1 MKNRIFVSAIC
12 LAMAAVL
19 TPALAQHDHPHNKDA
34 NGKDAGHYTEKS
46 TVKQAG
52 ALIGSKA
59 PGFNT
64 VDSDGKPV
72 TLTSLLNKPTLIVF
86 IAKECPCCKSGK
98 PYIDRIYNYYHDV
111 ANVVGIVYGG
121 QDDANE
127 WSKAVTPQFTV
138 LADPDGKIA
147 KAYKAKASL
156 ATRLVG
162 KNGKILKSYA
172 GYSASMLKEVTATI
186 AKLGGIKDRKMM
198 TNPAPKEITSG
209 CDLGPS
215 K

>member
-1 MKNRIFVSAIC
+1 MQQKSIYLAIGIIFAI
-12 LAMAAVL
+12 AV
-19 TPALAQHDHPHNKDA
+19 TPAIAQHDHPHNKDA

-46 TVKQAG
+46 TVKQAT
-52 ALIGSKA
+52 AFVGSKA
-59 PGFNT
+59 PAFDT
-64 VDSDGKPV
+64 VDSDGKKV
-72 TLTSLLNKPTLIVF
+72 TLNSLLNKPTLIVF
-86 IAKECPCCKSGK
+86 IAKDCPCCKSGK

-111 ANVVGIVYGG
+111 ANVVGIVYGS
-121 QDDANE
+121 QSDANE
-127 WSKAVTPQFTV
+127 WSKATNPQFTV
-138 LADPDGKIA
+138 LADPNGNIA
-147 KAYKAKASL
+147 KAYKVKASL
-156 ATRLVG
+156 AARLVG

-172 GYSASMLKEVTATI
+172 GYSAPMLKEVTATI

>member
-1 MKNRIFVSAIC
+1 MQKKTIYLAIGII
-12 LAMAAVL
+12 LAIAV
-19 TPALAQHDHPHNKDA
+19 TPAIAQHDHPHNKDA
-34 NGKDAGHYTEKS
+34 DGKDAGHYTEKN
-46 TVKQAG
+46 TIKKATAMVG
-52 ALIGSKA
+52 GKA
-59 PGFNT
+59 PAFNT
-64 VDSDGKPV
+64 VDSDGKKV
-72 TLTSLLNKPTLIVF
+72 TLNSLLGKPTLIVF
-86 IAKECPCCKSGK
+86 IAKDCPCCKSGK

-121 QDDANE
+121 QSDANE
-127 WSKAVTPQFTV
+127 WSKATTPQFTV

-147 KAYKAKASL
+147 KAYGAKASL